1 MLVRQQ
7 NTLIIMNERYSRQ
20 NFLGGES
27 DSLFARLN
35 VGIVGLGGGGSH
47 IAQQLAHLGVKN
59 FILVDHDSIEESNL
73 NRLVGGTADDVRN
86 ERKKVDI
93 LARVIHGVNED
104 ADISIQSHKWQNVA
118 HQIRECD
125 CIFGCVDSLD
135 ERRQLESFARRFMI
149 PYIDIGIDVNG
160 SGERTY
166 ITGQVA
172 KSIPSK
178 PCLWCLNILNEQSVN
193 KEVQEYGAAGGQPQV
208 VWANGIVASAAV
220 GMFVELFTPWGPDQ
234 NQVLCLDYDGN
245 KHSLEASNRMSFPWV
260 KEGVCEHYPRE
271 LVGDPFFKISK
282 TLKYG

>member
-1 MLVRQQ
+1 
-7 NTLIIMNERYSRQ
+7 MNERYSRQ
-20 NFLGGES
+20 SFLGENS
-27 DSLFARLN
+27 DSLFAHLN
-35 VGIVGLGGGGSH
+35 VAIVGLGGGGSH
-47 IAQQLAHLGVKN
+47 IAQQLAHLGVKK

-73 NRLVGGTADDVRN
+73 NRLVGGTAEDVQAERN
-86 ERKKVDI
+86 KVDI
-93 LARVIHGVNED
+93 LARVIRAVNED
-104 ADISIQSHKWQNVA
+104 ADVSIQSQKWQNVA
-118 HQIRECD
+118 NALRECD

-135 ERRQLESFARRFMI
+135 ERQQLENFARRFMI
-149 PYIDIGIDVNG
+149 PYIDIGIDVISTDG
-160 SGERTY
+160 RTY

-178 PCLWCLNILNEQSVN
+178 PCLWCLNILNEQNVN

-245 KHSLEASNRMSFPWV
+245 KHALEVSNRMLFPSV
-260 KEGVCEHYPRE
+260 QEGICEHYPKN

-282 TLKYG
+282 ILNHG